1 MENCRGMQP
10 RVTTCIDDS
19 LWIKGEGGAL
29 AIKYYE
35 RSSTDRSW
43 IRSLPSSSFLII
55 KSKRKANSIFFF
67 KIVSRCNRP
76 VKKKKKIR
84 KAGIIFRR
92 DLRGAS

>member
-35 RSSTDRSW
+35 RSSTDRW

-76 VKKKKKIR
+76 VKKKKKFARQGLYLGEI
-84 KAGIIFRR
+84 
-92 DLRGAS
+92 

>member
-76 VKKKKKIR
+76 VKKKKKFARQGLYLGEI
-84 KAGIIFRR
+84 
-92 DLRGAS
+92 